1 MAASLENSAEE
12 IKRLQRC
19 INDLVRVFAPAA
31 TWTDAEPSQV
41 VAAVT
46 DALLRMLDLDLVFMR
61 LTTSAGKTPIKI
73 IRFGPS
79 QNSTIEPHMVGE
91 KIDGWF
97 GDNALK
103 WPPLVQIAIGGQDIS
118 IAPLQL
124 GLQGERTFIA
134 VGSQRPDF
142 PSQTERLLF
151 SVAANQVAIGL
162 QKAQLL
168 SEQKR
173 IADEVDQRVAE
184 RTGEFAAENEEL
196 RNEVA
201 ERKRAEE
208 TLAASE
214 RDLSLI
220 INTVP
225 GLAWSIQ
232 SDGHIEFLSQNF
244 LDYLGLTLAQ
254 VQKFGWAFPVHPD
267 DMEGF
272 VRRLESILA
281 SGSVGEVEA
290 RIRRFDGEFRWFL
303 CRAAPLRDHSDRV
316 VKWFGINL
324 DVEDRKRAE
333 EELRD
338 TQSKLAHMTRLMS
351 MGQLTASI
359 AHEVNQPLAGIIT
372 NANTCLRMLAVS
384 PPNIEGA
391 RETARRTIRDGNR
404 ASEVIKR
411 LRALFCKREPALE
424 PVDLNEAAREVIALS
439 LGNLQANRVI
449 LRTELAEDLPSVNG
463 DRVQLQQVILNLIQN
478 GADAMSEIDDRPR
491 EMLIKTER
499 DGPEVLCLTV
509 QDVGIG
515 LAVESGERLFDAFY
529 TTKANGMGIGLSVS
543 RSIIE
548 SHGGRMRSTANKG
561 PGVSFSFSVPVLERR
576 IGADATASG
585 AIPRASVKV
594 TDS

>member
-1 MAASLENSAEE
+1 MAVSLENPAEE

-19 INDLVRVFAPAA
+19 INDLVGVFALAA

-46 DALLRMLDLDLVFMR
+46 DVLLRMLDLDLVFMR
-61 LTTSAGKTPIKI
+61 LTNSAGNAPIKI
-73 IRFGPS
+73 IRFGTS
-79 QNSTIEPHMVGE
+79 QKSTIEPQMIGE
-91 KIDGWF
+91 EIDGWF

-103 WPPLVQIAIGGQDIS
+103 WPPLVQISIGGQDIS

-124 GLQGERTFIA
+124 GLQGERIFIA

-151 SVAANQVAIGL
+151 SLAANQVAIGL
-162 QKAQLL
+162 QKARLL
-168 SEQKR
+168 TEQKR
-173 IADEVDQRVAE
+173 IADELDQRVAE
-184 RTGEFAAENEEL
+184 RTCELAAANEEL

-208 TLAASE
+208 ALAASE

-225 GLAWSIQ
+225 GLAWSIR

-244 LDYLGLTLAQ
+244 LDYLGLALDQ
-254 VQKFGWAFPVHPD
+254 LQKSGWAFPVHPD

-272 VRRLESILA
+272 VRTLESILA

-303 CRAAPLRDHSDRV
+303 CRAAPLRDHSDGV
-316 VKWFGINL
+316 VKWFGINF

-338 TQSKLAHMTRLMS
+338 TQSKLAHMTRLMTI
-351 MGQLTASI
+351 GQLTASI

-411 LRALFCKREPALE
+411 LRALFSKKEPALE

-449 LRTELAEDLPSVNG
+449 LRTELAEELPSVNG

-478 GADAMSEIDDRPR
+478 GSDAMTEIDDRPR

-499 DGPEVLCLTV
+499 DGREALSLTV
-509 QDVGIG
+509 QDAGIG
-515 LAVESGERLFDAFY
+515 LGGESDEHLFDAFY
-529 TTKANGMGIGLSVS
+529 TTKADGMGIGLSVS

-548 SHGGRMRSTANKG
+548 SHGGWMRSAPNKG
-561 PGVSFSFSVPVLERR
+561 PGVSFSFSVPVLEQK
-576 IGADATASG
+576 IGADATAYG
-585 AIPRASVKV
+585 AMPTTSAKV
-594 TDS
+594 IDS